1 MDAVQSLELIELG
14 DHCLPVD
21 VEDVLIRHQLL
32 VRLFAQSPFLGH
44 IFELLRVPL
53 FVKLQL

>member
-21 VEDVLIRHQLL
+21 VEDVLIRDQLL
-32 VRLFAQSPFLGH
+32 VRFLAQCPLLGH

-53 FVKLQL
+53 LVELQL